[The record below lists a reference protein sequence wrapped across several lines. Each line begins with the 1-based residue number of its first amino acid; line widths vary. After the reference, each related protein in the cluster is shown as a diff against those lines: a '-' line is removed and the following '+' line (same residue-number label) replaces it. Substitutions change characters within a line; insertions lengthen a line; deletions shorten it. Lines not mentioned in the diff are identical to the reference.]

1 MNTETLE
8 QSPSHTKWYIAIW
21 AILLVFLFVSIALS
35 HLPNVYVMNGIVFTI
50 AFVKAFLVMRHFM
63 HLKMEPWLITILV
76 LAAVGT
82 LVVLLIG
89 VSPDV
94 TFHAGVGK
102 RPL

>member
-1 MNTETLE
+1 M
-8 QSPSHTKWYIAIW
+8 AIW
-21 AILLVFLFVSIALS
+21 ATLLVFLFVSIGLS
-35 HLPNVYVMNGIVFTI
+35 HVPNVYLMNGIVFTI
-50 AFVKAFLVMRHFM
+50 AFVKAFLVMRYFM
-63 HLKMEPWLITILV
+63 HLKMEPWLITILMIGAV
-76 LAAVGT
+76 LT